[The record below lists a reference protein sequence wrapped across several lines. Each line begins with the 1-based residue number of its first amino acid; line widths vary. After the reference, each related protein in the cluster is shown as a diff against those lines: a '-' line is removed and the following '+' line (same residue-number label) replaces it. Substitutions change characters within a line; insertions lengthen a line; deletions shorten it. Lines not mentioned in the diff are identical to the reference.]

1 MKRNHLP
8 LKEFINQL
16 KSMLKGKYNAAVW
29 PIAGITLLYL
39 ALTALLAL
47 LFTRSAMMLGYATML
62 IMYGMIS
69 QVLLAVVEA
78 LGILIL
84 WFLVTFGMYFVNMSI
99 LYSYQDQIKN
109 PNLKVSATTIWKHFK
124 HLNKNQLLR
133 LTLYSSLFIFL
144 WTLPLD
150 IVAGLVAKNQAL
162 VIAVR
167 IANFLITFWKTL
179 EYSQAPLLYRD
190 QQPAFLGQSMRHALT
205 ASRRFMGGKKLSFF
219 TVELVVSF
227 LPMLVWG
234 AIFGGLAYYGNYT
247 ATYFVMYAGLII
259 MLLGFCAYAPVV
271 YLATAQFYEQS
282 KPQSPI
288 SVEDAF
294 VKTFKPVEVLTGEA
308 YDDAADE
315 PAAVDDRE
323 PIVEN
328 QK

>member
-1 MKRNHLP
+1 
-8 LKEFINQL
+8 
-16 KSMLKGKYNAAVW
+16 
-29 PIAGITLLYL
+29 
-39 ALTALLAL
+39 
-47 LFTRSAMMLGYATML
+47 MLGYATML

-150 IVAGLVAKNQAL
+150 IVAALVAKNQAL

-179 EYSQAPLLYRD
+179 ELLAGTIAVPSD
-190 QQPAFLGQSMRHALT
+190 QQPALFGTSQCAMLWR
-205 ASRRFMGGKKLSFF
+205 
-219 TVELVVSF
+219 LVVALWVVRSF
-227 LPMLVWG
+227 HSSRLNW
-234 AIFGGLAYYGNYT
+234 
-247 ATYFVMYAGLII
+247 
-259 MLLGFCAYAPVV
+259 
-271 YLATAQFYEQS
+271 
-282 KPQSPI
+282 
-288 SVEDAF
+288 
-294 VKTFKPVEVLTGEA
+294 
-308 YDDAADE
+308 
-315 PAAVDDRE
+315 
-323 PIVEN
+323 
-328 QK
+328 

>member
-16 KSMLKGKYNAAVW
+16 KSTLKGKYNAAVW

-84 WFLVTFGMYFVNMSI
+84 WFLVTFVMYFVNMSI

-133 LTLYSSLFIFL
+133 LTLYSSLFICTISNNLDLCTANDSQGQNAQQALCIHTTFFL
-144 WTLPLD
+144 FDPDRGTEFVRLLNKECSRSCVQTNLILYHYIFTVHKQTLPSYLY
-150 IVAGLVAKNQAL
+150 IENLL
-162 VIAVR
+162 
-167 IANFLITFWKTL
+167 
-179 EYSQAPLLYRD
+179 SQP
-190 QQPAFLGQSMRHALT
+190 HC
-205 ASRRFMGGKKLSFF
+205 RFRLRVPF
-219 TVELVVSF
+219 TV
-227 LPMLVWG
+227 
-234 AIFGGLAYYGNYT
+234 
-247 ATYFVMYAGLII
+247 LII
-259 MLLGFCAYAPVV
+259 ADFPRSVN
-271 YLATAQFYEQS
+271 AQFA
-282 KPQSPI
+282 KKG
-288 SVEDAF
+288 AF
-294 VKTFKPVEVLTGEA
+294 PKKFYALSQTLLHN
-308 YDDAADE
+308 
-315 PAAVDDRE
+315 PAHFVYNHN
-323 PIVEN
+323 IKN
-328 QK
+328 C

>member
-16 KSMLKGKYNAAVW
+16 KSTLKGKYNAAVW

-150 IVAGLVAKNQAL
+150 IVDRSADRQLLDYVLEDFGILAGT
-162 VIAVR
+162 IAVPR
-167 IANFLITFWKTL
+167 
-179 EYSQAPLLYRD
+179 
-190 QQPAFLGQSMRHALT
+190 
-205 ASRRFMGGKKLSFF
+205 
-219 TVELVVSF
+219 
-227 LPMLVWG
+227 
-234 AIFGGLAYYGNYT
+234 
-247 ATYFVMYAGLII
+247 
-259 MLLGFCAYAPVV
+259 
-271 YLATAQFYEQS
+271 
-282 KPQSPI
+282 
-288 SVEDAF
+288 
-294 VKTFKPVEVLTGEA
+294 
-308 YDDAADE
+308 
-315 PAAVDDRE
+315 PAASLFGTVNAPCFDG
-323 PIVEN
+323 
-328 QK
+328 

>member
-16 KSMLKGKYNAAVW
+16 KSTLKGKYNAAVW

-150 IVAGLVAKNQAL
+150 IVAVLVAKNQAL

-179 EYSQAPLLYRD
+179 EYSQAPLLYR
-190 QQPAFLGQSMRHALT
+190 
-205 ASRRFMGGKKLSFF
+205 
-219 TVELVVSF
+219 
-227 LPMLVWG
+227 
-234 AIFGGLAYYGNYT
+234 YYGNYT

-315 PAAVDDRE
+315 PVAVDDRE

>member
-16 KSMLKGKYNAAVW
+16 KSILKGKYNAAVW

-150 IVAGLVAKNQAL
+150 IVAALVAKNQAL

-227 LPMLVWG
+227 LP
-234 AIFGGLAYYGNYT
+234 
-247 ATYFVMYAGLII
+247 I

-315 PAAVDDRE
+315 PAAVDDSE